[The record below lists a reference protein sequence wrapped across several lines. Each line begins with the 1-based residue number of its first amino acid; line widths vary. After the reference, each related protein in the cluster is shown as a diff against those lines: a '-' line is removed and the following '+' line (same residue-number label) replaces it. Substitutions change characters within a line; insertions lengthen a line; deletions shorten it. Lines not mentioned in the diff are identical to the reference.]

1 MTLAQHLILAKNKT
15 DDPDP
20 WIVLLKVTLN
30 DIGSTVFRLANNT
43 ENIYF
48 DEGNGNEEYTK
59 FPFNLQITT
68 TDGGQ
73 IPQLELEVSNITR
86 LIQPYL
92 EDLDGAINST
102 VKITIAH
109 VNAVTSTVIGNVIDY
124 ADLIQVYDVIGTQCN
139 SNWVKFILGSPSP
152 LRQPFPPDKYLAQ
165 HCAWQ
170 FDTATTPSPEC
181 NYRVSGDGLAKTTC
195 KRTYTDCVNH
205 GNTERYGGFFGLQT
219 GGIRIV

>member
-15 DDPDP
+15 GDSDP
-20 WIVLLKVTLN
+20 WIALLKITLN
-30 DIGSTVFRLANNT
+30 DVGNTIFKLANNT
-43 ENIYF
+43 ENIWF
-48 DEGNGNEEYTK
+48 NDGDGNEEYIA
-59 FPFNLQITT
+59 FPFNLQVTRT
-68 TDGGQ
+68 SGNE

-92 EDLDGAINST
+92 EDLDGAINSI
-102 VKITIAH
+102 VKISLVH
-109 VNAVTSTVIGNVIDY
+109 VNSITTNVIGKVADY
-124 ADLIQVYDVIGTQCN
+124 ADLIQTYDVIGTQCN

-152 LRQPFPPDKYLAQ
+152 LRQPFPPNKYLAQ

-181 NYRVSGDGLAKTTC
+181 NYRINGDGFGKTVC
-195 KRTYTDCVNH
+195 KRTFEDCTAHSNE
-205 GNTERYGGFFGLQT
+205 ERFGGFFGLQT